1 MTSRLPAPAPPQSSV
16 PHRLDAGLWFA
27 FCVLALF
34 AIPVGFV
41 SNDGLGHSRSFASG
55 EWPLNPNHL
64 LFEPLGA
71 GWQSLW
77 ARLAPGR
84 AGVDAL
90 KLLSALAGAAAVA
103 LFRLRVVP
111 LVPLLVEKGGR
122 SGRIEQLEP
131 DGSRWRANYATAWV
145 GLSSAFLRLWVSDE
159 IHMIQMP
166 FVIGLAG
173 EALRLLAVPSWRGG
187 LRAGVAAG
195 LATLAFISNALLAV
209 SLALSIVLFRP
220 AAGGRRPAHLA
231 VAGLAV
237 AALLVTLPVF
247 LFAAGRAVGERGAVA
262 GTGGTLAW
270 LSHGRLGGDGAL
282 ARGESGYGLEL
293 GPRGLGEA
301 LLRAGYGAASALVD
315 LQPLAAAVRD
325 RERPTWA
332 AILGG
337 LACLAGAAVMLRGV
351 VCCLEARSSSPLRR
365 VGLLA
370 FVWGLPILGFGVLWN
385 NSDDQFYFQLAPI
398 FGLLAAISVP
408 STSRRKLW
416 LLLGL
421 GALFFNLADV
431 TARRILYPR
440 AERIAELSAATDGAC
455 LVVVP
460 GFDEAELV
468 LRLAPQVAAPP
479 RLSIVDLATR
489 WPPEEGLA
497 RLERRISDC
506 IRSGRSG
513 HGGHD
518 AGRVVFVDLFD
529 TPPARNPW
537 KYLRRLGY
545 SHGEVLSRLEPVARA
560 SPTVPTGPFLL
571 RSIP

>member
-1 MTSRLPAPAPPQSSV
+1 MTSRLPALAPAQSSV
-16 PHRLDAGLWFA
+16 PHWLDAGLWFLL
-27 FCVLALF
+27 CIVALW
-34 AIPVGFV
+34 AVPIGFV
-41 SNDGLGHSRSFASG
+41 SNDGLGHSHTFASG
-55 EWPLNPNHL
+55 KWPLNPNHL

-103 LFRLRVVP
+103 LFRLRVAP
-111 LVPLLVEKGGR
+111 LVVERDGR
-122 SGRIEQLEP
+122 CGRLEP
-131 DGSRWRANYATAWV
+131 PEPDASRWRANYATAWV

-166 FVIGLAG
+166 FVVGLAG

-195 LATLAFISNALLAV
+195 LATLAFLSNALLAV
-209 SLALSIVLFRP
+209 SLALSMIFFRP
-220 AAGGRRPAHLA
+220 AAGGRRPAYLA
-231 VAGLAV
+231 AAGLAA

-247 LFAAGRAVGERGAVA
+247 LVAAGRAVGERGAVA
-262 GTGGTLAW
+262 GGGGTLAW

-293 GPRGLGEA
+293 EPRGLGEA

-315 LQPLAAAVRD
+315 LQPLAAAMRD

-337 LACLAGAAVMLRGV
+337 LACLAAAAVMLRGV
-351 VCCLEARSSSPLRR
+351 ACCLRARSPSPLRR

-370 FVWGLPILGFGVLWN
+370 FVGGLPILGFGVLWS
-385 NSDDQFYFQLAPI
+385 NSDDQFYFQLAPL
-398 FGLLAAISVP
+398 FGLLAAISVL

-421 GALFFNLADV
+421 GALLFNLADV

-440 AERIAELSAATDGAC
+440 TERVAELAAATDGAC

-468 LRLAPQVAAPP
+468 LRLAPQAAAPP

-506 IRSGRSG
+506 ILGGRSG
-513 HGGHD
+513 QGGHD

-560 SPTVPTGPFLL
+560 SPTVRTGPFLL